1 MLKPQHC
8 TWYEIKPTPL
18 PRECIYSIFIWLY
31 TAWQSDRWL
40 GGGRERRVGRGGR
53 GPRGRT
59 HLLSWVQGHHPLAP
73 HPLCEL
79 QREGGEQEG
88 GRWGNQRPKA
98 GPVLYTS
105 KAYISSEQNDSFY
118 FYARVWGWMRIVEAS
133 LVTWRDTHRPGGRPA
148 LDEAAARRPRGPC
161 VVR

>member
-1 MLKPQHC
+1 M
-8 TWYEIKPTPL
+8 
-18 PRECIYSIFIWLY
+18 IWNKTDPPPPWVHLQY
-31 TAWQSDRWL
+31 FHLTVYCVTIWSVAE
-40 GGGRERRVGRGGR
+40 GAERRVGRGGK
-53 GPRGRT
+53 GPWGRT

-98 GPVLYTS
+98 EPVLYTS

-133 LVTWRDTHRPGGRPA
+133 LVTWRDTHRLGGRPA